1 MRCPSGEGSLSD
13 QRLVQF
19 RLQHDDA
26 LAYHNEPIWR
36 DGELVGRVTSGM
48 YGHTVG
54 APLAMGYV
62 RNAHGAVDSDFV
74 LSGQY
79 EVEIA
84 CERIA
89 AEVSLRPW
97 YDPASERVKA

>member
-1 MRCPSGEGSLSD
+1 MTPCI
-13 QRLVQF
+13 
-19 RLQHDDA
+19 
-26 LAYHNEPIWR
+26 YHNEPIWR

-62 RNAHGAVDSDFV
+62 KNPAGGADSDFV
-74 LSGQY
+74 LSGSY
-79 EVEIA
+79 EIEVA
-84 CERIA
+84 CERLP
-89 AEVSLRPW
+89 AEVALRPW